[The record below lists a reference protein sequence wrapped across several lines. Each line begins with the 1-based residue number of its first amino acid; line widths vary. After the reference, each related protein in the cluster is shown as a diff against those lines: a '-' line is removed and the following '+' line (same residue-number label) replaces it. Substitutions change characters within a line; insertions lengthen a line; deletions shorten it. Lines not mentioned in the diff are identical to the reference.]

1 MARLY
6 PDIEVI
12 KSGRLKP
19 EPGELFLL
27 QFFSDN
33 FDESY
38 EVFFQ
43 PFLNGDRPDVILMR
57 QGYGVMIIEVKD
69 WNLNHYYLDDNR
81 KWRLKL
87 NNAFIKSPIDQ
98 VLQYKDNLYN
108 LHIEN
113 LLEKKI
119 KNFKYWSLV
128 TCAVYFHNANSLEIE
143 NLLINP
149 YTDNKKYLDFFK
161 WNIDLIG
168 KNNVQI
174 EDFSTLFKKRHII
187 SNVPFKLF
195 DLGLYTSFKR
205 YFQPTFHSKEEGI
218 EIRFTEQQKRLSQS
232 VINSEQR
239 VKGVV
244 GSGKTTVLAARA
256 VNAHKRHEEKVLIL
270 CFNVTLKNYIHDKI
284 SRVREDFTWDNFY
297 INNYHNFLSAEMNNC
312 GLEFRLPPNFEVL
325 TQKEKSNFFEVNYYS
340 NVNLFVNHKEN
351 LSKYKTILID
361 EIQDYQRPWM
371 DLIKENFLTE
381 DGEFILWGDEKQN
394 IYDTELEEKDL
405 KTNVK
410 GRPSELKD
418 SFRSVKKIK
427 DLAIKFQQQNFTSKY
442 ELDNFNELPQL
453 LIDYDQPSTINYL
466 YFENEKAIDIVKL
479 YELIHDYC
487 IKLNEHPNDITV
499 LGFRISVLREFE
511 CYYRYKSK
519 EKTNTMFETQEVWYK
534 ILLQTFNTLEIIKIG
549 LSLIKSNENEEEK
562 KNNIS
567 VVLALRDLIRDTND
581 NSLEERLSYYLDK
594 YHIHKTEFEEW
605 YASNDL
611 ADLLNTDKRYSS
623 SKHEQKY
630 PQYRHLSKSLK
641 QVRDNKKHHFWYD
654 KGTLKLSTIHSFK
667 GWEANTLFL
676 ILEEQFESSDFMS
689 SFDELIYTAIT
700 RSKTNLIVLNYGN
713 TKHHENMVDLFDK
726 YNKGIS

>member
-1 MARLY
+1 MARIY

-43 PFLNGDRPDVILMR
+43 PFLNGDRPDIILMR

-69 WNLNHYYLDDNR
+69 WRLNHYYLDEKR

-87 NNAFIKSPIDQ
+87 NNSFLKSPIDQ

-119 KNFKYWSLV
+119 RNFKYWSLV
-128 TCAVYFHNANSLEIE
+128 TCAVYFHNASSTEIE
-143 NLLINP
+143 DLLINP
-149 YTDNKKYLDFFK
+149 YKDNKKYSDFIK

-168 KNNVQI
+168 RNNIQI
-174 EDFSTLFKKRHII
+174 EYLNALFKKRYII
-187 SNVPFKLF
+187 SNIPSKLF
-195 DLGLYTSFKR
+195 DNELYDSFKR

-218 EIRFTEQQKRLSQS
+218 EIRFTDQQKRLSQS
-232 VINSEQR
+232 ERNSEQR

-256 VNAHKRHEEKVLIL
+256 VNSHKRHEERVLIL
-270 CFNVTLKNYIHDKI
+270 CYNMTLKNYIHDKI
-284 SRVREDFTWDNFY
+284 SRVREDFSWDMFY

-312 GLEFRLPPNFEVL
+312 GLEFKIPPHFEEL
-325 TQKEKSNFFEVNYYS
+325 TQEEKSNFFETNYFS
-340 NVNLFVNHKEN
+340 NVQLFDEHKNNLT
-351 LSKYKTILID
+351 KYKTILID
-361 EIQDYQRPWM
+361 EIQDYHRPWM
-371 DLIKENFLTE
+371 DLIKENFLSE
-381 DGEFILWGDEKQN
+381 DGEYVLWGDEKQN
-394 IYDTELEEKDL
+394 IYDNELEEKDL

-427 DLAIKFQQQNFTSKY
+427 DLAVKFQQQNFTTKY
-442 ELDNFNELPQL
+442 VIDNFNELPQL
-453 LIDYDQPSTINYL
+453 LLDYDNPSTINYL
-466 YFENEKAIDIVKL
+466 YFENENVIDIIKL
-479 YELIHDYC
+479 YELIYDYSV
-487 IKLNEHPNDITV
+487 KLKEHPNDITV

-519 EKTNTMFETQEVWYK
+519 ERTNTMFETQEVWYK
-534 ILLQTFNTLEIIKIG
+534 LFLQTFKSLDIIKNG
-549 LSLIKSNENEEEK
+549 LSLIQSNDNDDEK
-562 KNNIS
+562 KNKIS
-567 VVLALRDLIRDTND
+567 VLLALRDLVRETND
-581 NSLEERLSYYLDK
+581 KSFEERLTYYFDK
-594 YHIHKTEFEEW
+594 YHISRNLFEEW

-611 ADLLNTDKRYSS
+611 ADLLNTDKRYSL
-623 SKHEQKY
+623 KKLEQIY
-630 PQYRHLSKSLK
+630 PQYRQLTKSLK

-654 KGTLKLSTIHSFK
+654 RGTLKLSTIHSFK

-676 ILEEQFESSDFMS
+676 ILEEQFDGSDFMT
-689 SFDELIYTAIT
+689 SFEELIYTAIT

-713 TKHHENMVDLFDK
+713 TKHHQNMIELFDK